1 MTLHVLVL
9 KPRQLFDR
17 TEGASAIEYAI
28 VAAMVATLVVLFISP
43 IGTEVF
49 SIFNDVLKGLG
60 GTAVVKPA

>member
-9 KPRQLFDR
+9 KTRQLFDR

-49 SIFNDVLKGLG
+49 NIFNDVLKGLG